1 MSFSV
6 PIKHLVILM
15 PVYNDWQSFFL
26 LVQRVVAELQ
36 GKSLQVSIYAI
47 NDGSTQPVEREK
59 KRVSDDTYQ
68 LPSMTIIHLARNV
81 GHQRAIA
88 LGLAYLNGERERLN
102 FDAVIVMDSDGE
114 DKPDDILS
122 LINASEQNPQTIIF
136 AQRAKRSESLRF
148 RFFYIIYKNLYRFL
162 TGTQISFGNFSLI
175 PSTML
180 PRLAFGAEL
189 WTNYPAGVIKS
200 RLPLLAIPTVRG
212 KRLAGE
218 SRMNFVSLI
227 LHGLSGIAVHIDVV
241 AVRLLLV
248 SIAMICCSI
257 GGIAVVIAVRL
268 FSDVA
273 IPGWATS
280 AVGNLIT
287 IFIEA
292 LLMSVLLVF
301 LVLNN
306 KTQQHFIPALHF
318 QHYIERIEIL
328 E

>member
-1 MSFSV
+1 MSFPV
-6 PIKHLVILM
+6 AIKHVVILM

-26 LVQRVVAELQ
+26 LVQHITAKFQ
-36 GKSLQVSIYAI
+36 SQSLRLSVYAV
-47 NDGSTQPVEREK
+47 NDGST
-59 KRVSDDTYQ
+59 
-68 LPSMTIIHLARNV
+68 LPPRPYIMDKPNNSRNLSITILHLARNV

-88 LGLAYLNGERERLN
+88 LGLSYLSRERERLN

-114 DKPDDILS
+114 DKPDDIFS
-122 LINASEQNPQTIIF
+122 LISASEQNPHKIIF
-136 AQRAKRSESLRF
+136 AQRAKRSEGFQF
-148 RFFYIIYKNLYRFL
+148 RFFYIVYKNLYRFL
-162 TGTQISFGNFSLI
+162 TGTPISFGNFSLI
-175 PSTML
+175 PTAMVS
-180 PRLAFGAEL
+180 RLAFSSEL

-200 RLPLLAIPTVRG
+200 RLPILAIPTIRG

-218 SRMNFVSLI
+218 SRMNFVALI

-248 SIAMICCSI
+248 SLAMICCSI
-257 GGIAVVIAVRL
+257 GGIGVVVGIRL
-268 FSDVA
+268 FSDIA

-306 KTQQHFIPALHF
+306 KTQQPFIPALHF
-318 QHYIERIEIL
+318 EKYIETIEIVV
-328 E
+328 